1 VLAYSSGEKR
11 NEIHSAAEHR
21 RACPCIVARRYLTHS
36 YFFQPKWAGHLKRK
50 AFRQMRGEFQQGETS
65 FGGRE
70 SESSKK
76 QQVNVGMVVELPLV
90 GRAQPLFEPM
100 TFFQ

>member
-1 VLAYSSGEKR
+1 
-11 NEIHSAAEHR
+11 
-21 RACPCIVARRYLTHS
+21 
-36 YFFQPKWAGHLKRK
+36 
-50 AFRQMRGEFQQGETS
+50 MRGEFQQGETS